1 MVVCW
6 AFLLIEALLLVEI
19 NVRLRRR
26 KKIKKEEENELE
38 VISIRTMAQETLGD
52 WAGIL
57 ATSTYVFLGYTSMVA
72 YSSKSG
78 EILFHLINLPAPVS
92 GFFFTL
98 LFTVLISLGGT
109 SATDRVNQLLTAFMI
124 GNHEVCTG
132 LFLSQC
138 CGIYSDMYNPN
149 NQLFFRT

>member
-1 MVVCW
+1 MVVFW

-19 NVRLRRR
+19 NVRLRRE
-26 KKIKKEEENELE
+26 KIKKEEENELE

-52 WAGIL
+52 WGGNL

-92 GFFFTL
+92 GIFFTL
-98 LFTVLISLGGT
+98 LFTMLISLGGT
-109 SATDRVNQLLTAFMI
+109 VATDKVNQLLTASMI
-124 GNHEVCTG
+124 GDYEEHW
-132 LFLSQC
+132 FL
-138 CGIYSDMYNPN
+138 PK
-149 NQLFFRT
+149 L